1 MTETSWIWELE
12 KHLPEGYYSKVN
24 NFLNQVYTEDG
35 AARVFPKRKYVFRA
49 FEETP
54 LNKVKVV
61 ILGQD
66 PYHGEGQAQG
76 LAFSVEDDVPAPPSL
91 KNILKELEADI
102 GKRASHDLMDW
113 ANQGVLLLNACLTV
127 EEGKANSHQGLI
139 WESLTDAVMKVL
151 NNQEQRIVFI
161 LWGGFAQKKKKYITN
176 PQHIIL
182 ESPHPSPLSSY
193 RGFFGSQPFSK
204 ANSFLEEV
212 GMQKIDWTR
221 S

>member
-91 KNILKELEADI
+91 KNILKELEA
-102 GKRASHDLMDW
+102 
-113 ANQGVLLLNACLTV
+113 
-127 EEGKANSHQGLI
+127 
-139 WESLTDAVMKVL
+139 ESCP
-151 NNQEQRIVFI
+151 
-161 LWGGFAQKKKKYITN
+161 G
-176 PQHIIL
+176 
-182 ESPHPSPLSSY
+182 
-193 RGFFGSQPFSK
+193 
-204 ANSFLEEV
+204 
-212 GMQKIDWTR
+212 
-221 S
+221 